1 MINTEDQDQLF
12 TLIANYLKTN
22 IRCVAIGGTAMMFL
36 GYKNTTKDIDL
47 VFDTN
52 DDKNIFVKAIQEL
65 GYKKQSLADIYD
77 KKRQALKEKP
87 EMYTRGDERFDLF
100 VHTIFGFQLTTND
113 EFIERRDYIS
123 KNELIIQLPN
133 KETLILLKAITRRPK
148 DHEDIETILRIEKN
162 INWEEI
168 IRAAI
173 QQKKNN
179 PWILIDLEETVQKLK
194 AITFIPKK
202 YFEMIYKAQK

>member
-52 DDKNIFVKAIQEL
+52 DDKNTFVKAIQEL